1 MKLGINLKQRI
12 GTDKRNP
19 CFNVGLSAMSYA
31 AQNSGESIAHG
42 AALVPVN
49 LYMSIVEMCPL
60 YPYRDVS
67 PISLR
72 GWVRA

>member
-1 MKLGINLKQRI
+1 MKMGINLKQRI

-42 AALVPVN
+42 IIQRVKDRSRFFYTNDGV
-49 LYMSIVEMCPL
+49 
-60 YPYRDVS
+60 
-67 PISLR
+67 
-72 GWVRA
+72 